1 MVNDS
6 ILEKLKIFVNIVR
19 SNDYVIY
26 LVPILIVMAIMIIL
40 SCKAKDNVMKFFY
53 IIIYL
58 SGLGFAVYKYYDYII
73 KILDY
78 LVEVI
83 VSNILFP
90 NLAIY
95 ISVFLIINLVVL
107 WTLFSKNVKSYVRN
121 INIVSFVVMQLF
133 LYLIIENVVANKINI
148 YEKLSIYTNH
158 NLLVLIE
165 LSMQLFVVWMCVLLI
180 TKFIDHLI
188 NYNGTKKN
196 SKPVTTN
203 TVIECEENNSD
214 NYYDDDYYNN
224 DFIEYVPIKKAKL

>member
-6 ILEKLKIFVNIVR
+6 ILEKLKIFINIVR

-196 SKPVTTN
+196 SKSVTTN

-214 NYYDDDYYNN
+214 NYYDDDYCNN